1 MGYTY
6 RTAGPWGPG
15 LGTDLTPAQVDENF
29 WQAVQD
35 IAAKAPAGV
44 GISNMIVSGNQL
56 TVVLTDHTVLG
67 PYTLP
72 TAAFSFQG
80 EWQPD
85 HAYLANDIFTHGGST
100 YIVLQ

>member
-72 TAAFSFQG
+72 TAAFSFQ
-80 EWQPD
+80 
-85 HAYLANDIFTHGGST
+85 
-100 YIVLQ
+100 